1 MRQCLLTLL
10 VLLAV
15 LKMAGCGSGAQTNL
29 STTNDASTARPAASP
44 STQTQTNAS
53 NINTAN
59 DNLAV
64 SPAHGAR
71 PSNVNAG
78 AANPASEKPEIAT
91 AELDAKIAKLETK
104 AKAKGAKDADKEA
117 TAAAYFERGMIY
129 FNAQN
134 PRLYKFALGD
144 FRRTL
149 RYEPTHREARA
160 NIDELER
167 IYRSINKPIPTNGL
181 EP

>member
-1 MRQCLLTLL
+1 MRQFLLTLL

-15 LKMAGCGSGAQTNL
+15 LNIAGCGSEAQTNPA
-29 STTNDASTARPAASP
+29 TTNDVSTARPATSPAQADASP
-44 STQTQTNAS
+44 M
-53 NINTAN
+53 NTAN

-71 PSNVNAG
+71 PSNVNSG
-78 AANPASEKPEIAT
+78 AANAAGEKPEIAT
-91 AELDAKIAKLETK
+91 AELDEKIAKLETK
-104 AKAKGAKDADKEA
+104 AKAKGAKDADKQA
-117 TAAAYFERGMIY
+117 VAAAYFERGMVY

-149 RYEPTHREARA
+149 HYEPTHGEARA
-160 NIDELER
+160 NVDELER